1 MIKFKALQEAYIQN
15 AIDTEVENLREG
27 LVHWSV
33 SPVDNVILILGS
45 LREEAFATVESA
57 PFGWFDSQLEYNS
70 IWDFYLMFDQFS
82 KAQMREFKDYI
93 IQKAES

>member
-1 MIKFKALQEAYIQN
+1 MIKLKAIHEAYIQN

-33 SPVDNVILILGS
+33 SPVDNVILILTS
-45 LREEAFATVESA
+45 MREYVFEITKDE
-57 PFGWFDSQLEYNS
+57 PYGWFNDQEELDGA
-70 IWDFYLMFDQFS
+70 WTFYLMFDRFS

-93 IQKAES
+93 ILKADI